1 MNDFSLLPSK
11 DVLTP
16 LILGFS
22 LILFVI
28 IRYTNSSFFY
38 ETINHVYPILKIKKG
53 TQTTNNKSNT
63 FFSLLFFLLFF
74 AALNQ
79 LNQPAYLNLLISLV
93 VTGYLFSIWVLV
105 NQFILKS
112 SDLNLFFNKKIKT
125 IHFISLVLFIVLVFN
140 EYLFSNKLFLLSAI
154 ALFALF
160 SIYKSID
167 LLIGRLSLFHII
179 LYICTLEI
187 IPLLLIIKWN
197 SKL

>member
-22 LILFVI
+22 LVLFVI